1 MHITA
6 PVERGVDDLSK
17 TEKTLVRALDG
28 FEVFF
33 ISIGFIT
40 PSCSINK
47 SISLLSLSLLSSISF
62 TLKPMTSA

>member
-1 MHITA
+1 MQITA
-6 PVERGVDDLSK
+6 PVALGVDDLSK

-47 SISLLSLSLLSSISF
+47 SISLLSLSL
-62 TLKPMTSA
+62 